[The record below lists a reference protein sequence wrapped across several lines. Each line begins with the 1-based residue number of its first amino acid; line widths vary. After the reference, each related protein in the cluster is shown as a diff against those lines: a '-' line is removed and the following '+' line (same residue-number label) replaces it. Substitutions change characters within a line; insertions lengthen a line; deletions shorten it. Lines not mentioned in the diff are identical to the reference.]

1 MTRMVRALLV
11 LCAASVSVLSAK
23 VTEAQDNFPSRPI
36 RLIVPFPAGGGI
48 DVTARITA
56 QGLGNMLGQQLIV
69 QNEGGAG
76 GAIAT
81 DAVVKSEPDGYTL
94 LYHST
99 TGIVHAAVTEKLPY
113 VWLNDLAPVSIVTRF
128 APVMI
133 LSPTLAVKDLREFI
147 ALLKNNPGKYSFASS
162 GTGTAVHLA
171 EEMFKQKAGVDI
183 VHIPYRGTAAA
194 MPDLLTGRIA
204 MMIDGVPVQTQNIR
218 NGTVRALAVT
228 TSTRSPSIP
237 DVPTMKEAGLD
248 YEVPFWTAIYAPIR
262 TPKPIVEKLAGAVGK
277 VMHDPAVMA
286 RLAEVG
292 TEAVGSGSAE
302 LDALTRQQFE
312 LYREIVQS
320 NKSLLG
326 AQ

>member
-1 MTRMVRALLV
+1 MQIRKTLLAV
-11 LCAASVSVLSAK
+11 FFLSLPALSA
-23 VTEAQDNFPSRPI
+23 AQNFPDKPI
-36 RLIVPFPAGGGI
+36 KLIVPFPAGGGI
-48 DVTARITA
+48 DVTARIAA
-56 QGLGNMLGQQLIV
+56 QALGDVLGQQVVV
-69 QNEGGAG
+69 QNQGGAG

-81 DAVVKSEPDGYTL
+81 DSDVKSEPDGYTL

-99 TGIVHAAVTEKLPY
+99 TGIVHAAVTDKLPY
-113 VWLNDLAPVSIVTRF
+113 DWMRNLAPVSIVTRF

-133 LSPTLAVKDLREFI
+133 VSPTLPVKDLREFI
-147 ALLKNNPGKYSFASS
+147 ALLKANPGKYSFASS

-171 EEMFKQKAGVDI
+171 EELFKQKAGVDMLH
-183 VHIPYRGTAAA
+183 VPYRGTSAA
-194 MPDLLTGRIA
+194 MPDLLTGRVA

-248 YEVPFWTAIYAPIR
+248 YEVPFWTAIYAPAHA
-262 TPKPIVEKLAGAVGK
+262 PKPIIEKLTEAVAKAMREDG
-277 VMHDPAVMA
+277 VVR

-292 TEAVGSGSAE
+292 TEAVGSSAGE

-312 LYREIVQS
+312 LYRGIVQ
-320 NKSLLG
+320 NDKSLLG